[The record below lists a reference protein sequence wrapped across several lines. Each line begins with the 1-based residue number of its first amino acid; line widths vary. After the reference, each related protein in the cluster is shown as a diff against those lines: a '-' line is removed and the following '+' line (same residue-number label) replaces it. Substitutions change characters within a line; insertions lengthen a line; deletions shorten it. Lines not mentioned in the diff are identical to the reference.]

1 MCPMCPM
8 DFVPFAHFE
17 HRVDRFASNHGIKHF
32 EQVLACFRPDCGTV
46 LHVFGGSG
54 AFFNEFKKYFRYPSP
69 IQTISP
75 FPKNSTWKLKRA
87 VDLSTSWV
95 TGMEARFPGLCRSS
109 TPVTRSASAQ
119 SRAACLEHSRP
130 KPAMTSAPPD
140 CRYITTTTFH
150 YRAFHHEDA
159 NDLCQLCTD
168 PHRCRPGGLRQLDA
182 GELLIR
188 IQ

>member
-54 AFFNEFKKYFRYPSP
+54 AFFNQFKKYFRYPSP

-75 FPKNSTWKLKRA
+75 ISKNSTWQLKRA
-87 VDLSTSWV
+87 VDVSTSWG
-95 TGMEARFPGLCRSS
+95 TGMQAQFPGLWRSS
-109 TPVTRSASAQ
+109 TPVTRSWTAQ
-119 SRAACLEHSRP
+119 IRIACLGHSRQQ
-130 KPAMTSAPPD
+130 PAMPSARPD
-140 CRYITTTTFH
+140 CRYITTTTIL
-150 YRAFHHEDA
+150 YRALHHEDA
-159 NDLCQLCTD
+159 NDLCSACIFL
-168 PHRCRPGGLRQLDA
+168 HHCRPDGLR
-182 GELLIR
+182 
-188 IQ
+188 